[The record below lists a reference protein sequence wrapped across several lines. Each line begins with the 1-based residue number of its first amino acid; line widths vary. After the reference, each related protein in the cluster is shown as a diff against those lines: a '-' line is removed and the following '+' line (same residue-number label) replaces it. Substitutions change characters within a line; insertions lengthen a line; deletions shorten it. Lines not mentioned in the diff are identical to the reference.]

1 MPRTKRPD
9 VFQLAVATRSYSS
22 VDGYR
27 KEIDILKNELA
38 QTRQRLDGQARDFA
52 RERED
57 LQRQLRMKRGAASP
71 ERGGK
76 KDDVAVKAASPE
88 RVVKSND
95 TEAQRWEARCA
106 ALAAQRA
113 LYDAARSLDEGS
125 AREYASRV
133 ASQLTKN
140 HEKLQRMQMERLG
153 ALDGRVGAAAARV
166 RETNE
171 HVAAARRRAAALERE
186 LAARGDA
193 QRIDEL
199 ERELAAY
206 RQAQK
211 ERFAYENALEDMRD
225 DAASAAF
232 CAAADD
238 ALRQARLHQ
247 AAANERDALKLSN
260 ARLASI
266 ESERDAAED
275 SVRRERGAVAE
286 LRAQLAELRRPGVSR
301 GCQAD
306 EVVEDEPIVNAAV
319 GAAAVKCREAVEEEL
334 RAAAAFAH
342 LHDLLKVAALDA
354 AAAVKEA
361 LESKLEASI
370 EREKR
375 LRLALA
381 AAGGFEADEAGP
393 ADAARGDAAA
403 AAAARLRDLLPAAK
417 VAVDGARAA
426 RAAALDDLCAA
437 AGAPPPPPP
446 EERSTREL
454 LAADF
459 GRR

>member
-1 MPRTKRPD
+1 MPRSRGKPD

-27 KEIDILKNELA
+27 KEIDVLKNELA
-38 QTRQRLDGQARDFA
+38 QTRQRLDDQARDFA

-57 LQRQLRMKRGAASP
+57 LQRQLRVKKGAP
-71 ERGGK
+71 
-76 KDDVAVKAASPE
+76 ASPE
-88 RVVKSND
+88 RVVVKKDD
-95 TEAQRWEARCA
+95 TKWEARCA
-106 ALAAQRA
+106 ELAAQRA
-113 LYDAARSLDEGS
+113 VYDAARSLDERS
-125 AREYASRV
+125 AREYASKV
-133 ASQLTKN
+133 ASEITKN
-140 HEKLQRMQMERLG
+140 HEKLQRIQIERLG

-171 HVAAARRRAAALERE
+171 HVAAARRRVAELERE
-186 LAARGDA
+186 LATRGDA
-193 QRIDEL
+193 ERIDEL

-232 CAAADD
+232 GAAADD

-266 ESERDAAED
+266 EAERDAAED

-301 GCQAD
+301 GCQAND
-306 EVVEDEPIVNAAV
+306 VVEDEPIVNAAV

-361 LESKLEASI
+361 LESKLE
-370 EREKR
+370 EGRKREQR

-381 AAGGFEADEAGP
+381 AAGGRASRGSNAP
-393 ADAARGDAAA
+393 APPRRSWEMARGATSLA
-403 AAAARLRDLLPAAK
+403 PAQ
-417 VAVDGARAA
+417 GWR
-426 RAAALDDLCAA
+426 C
-437 AGAPPPPPP
+437 P
-446 EERSTREL
+446 
-454 LAADF
+454 
-459 GRR
+459 

>member
-1 MPRTKRPD
+1 
-9 VFQLAVATRSYSS
+9 
-22 VDGYR
+22 
-27 KEIDILKNELA
+27 
-38 QTRQRLDGQARDFA
+38 
-52 RERED
+52 
-57 LQRQLRMKRGAASP
+57 
-71 ERGGK
+71 
-76 KDDVAVKAASPE
+76 
-88 RVVKSND
+88 
-95 TEAQRWEARCA
+95 
-106 ALAAQRA
+106 
-113 LYDAARSLDEGS
+113 
-125 AREYASRV
+125 
-133 ASQLTKN
+133 
-140 HEKLQRMQMERLG
+140 
-153 ALDGRVGAAAARV
+153 
-166 RETNE
+166 
-171 HVAAARRRAAALERE
+171 
-186 LAARGDA
+186 
-193 QRIDEL
+193 
-199 ERELAAY
+199 
-206 RQAQK
+206 
-211 ERFAYENALEDMRD
+211 MRD

-266 ESERDAAED
+266 EAERDAAED
-275 SVRRERGAVAE
+275 AVRRERGAVAE

-306 EVVEDEPIVNAAV
+306 EDVDDAPIVNAAV

-403 AAAARLRDLLPAAK
+403 AAARLQDLRRAAK
-417 VAVDGARAA
+417 VAVDGARARGRPRSTTSR
-426 RAAALDDLCAA
+426 RAA
-437 AGAPPPPPP
+437 GRPPPPPP
-446 EERSTREL
+446 EEGPRASRS
-454 LAADF
+454 
-459 GRR
+459 RRTSGDDDVAPNLVARSFRRTPARFRLRFWASVLRR